1 MRQLKEQ
8 QPGLTPV
15 SIAHEHAHELD
26 VMSDIL
32 DENPEILELVYR
44 DLVAEVSSETGRRG
58 MTAEQT
64 LRALIVK
71 QMNGFSYVEL
81 AFHLA
86 DSRTYSAFCR
96 LPWLDEKPVSGS
108 ALWEAIHRIRPGTLE
123 AINRVLVGVAKD
135 EGVEKGR
142 KVRIDC
148 TVTETNIHA
157 PTDSSL
163 LWDVVRVLTRTMR
176 QATEVFGDALDAKFT
191 DHTRRAKRRNLGI
204 HNASNAKMRLPL
216 YRDLLKVTRKTL
228 GYAASMADALA
239 KRPTSV
245 ASLGFEYELRHI
257 LGLGRRVVDQTQRRV
272 INGEKVP
279 ASEKLVSIFE
289 PDTDII
295 IKSRRETEFGH
306 KLCLTT
312 GASSLVTDCVIEDGN
327 PPDSKLAVGMVERQ
341 KEIYGRVP
349 RQTAFDGGFASKKNL
364 AAIKGMGVKDVAF
377 HKKRGLAI
385 ADMAKSTWVYKRLR
399 RFRAGV
405 EGVISFLKRCFGL
418 TRCTWTGIMGFKSYV
433 WGSIVSANL
442 LILARHRLA

>member
-1 MRQLKEQ
+1 VFLE
-8 QPGLTPV
+8 
-15 SIAHEHAHELD
+15 HEHAHELAAI
-26 VMSDIL
+26 SDII
-32 DENPEILELVYR
+32 DENPEILNLVYR
-44 DLVAEVSSETGRRG
+44 DIVAEVRSDTGRPG
-58 MTAEQT
+58 LTAENA

-71 QMNGFSYVEL
+71 QMNGFSYEEL
-81 AFHLA
+81 AFHLG

-108 ALWEAIHRIRPGTLE
+108 ALCDVINRIQPNTLE

-163 LWDVVRVLTRTMR
+163 LWDTVRVLTRLMR
-176 QATEVFGDALDAKFT
+176 QATEALGDSFDARFT

-204 HNASNAKMRLPL
+204 HNAPNAKKRLPL

-228 GYAASMADALA
+228 GYAASMAVTLA
-239 KRPTSV
+239 AGPVDITRL
-245 ASLGFEYELRHI
+245 AFEHELRHFVA
-257 LGLGRRVVDQTQRRV
+257 LGRRVVDQTQRRV
-272 INGEKVP
+272 IEGEQVP
-279 ASEKLVSIFE
+279 AKEKIVSIFE
-289 PDTDII
+289 PHTDII

-306 KLCLTT
+306 KICLAA
-312 GASSLVTDCVIEDGN
+312 GASSLVTDCVFEDGN

-341 KEIYGRVP
+341 EEIFDRVP
-349 RQTAFDGGFASKKNL
+349 RQVAFDGGFASKDNL

-385 ADMAKSTWVYKRLR
+385 ADMAKSAWVYKRLR

-418 TRCTWTGIMGFKSYV
+418 TRCTWTTLKGFKCYV